1 MMKPYKFFGACLFYF
16 YNAVVTHIP
25 FYGVRHLYLRAAFS
39 IPVGERS
46 SIHMGCFITGRRT
59 SIGSH
64 TTINR
69 RCYLDGRGG
78 LRIGNNVSISPE
90 VYLLSLTHD
99 FQDPEFP
106 SVPKEVVI
114 EDYVW
119 IGARAMLLPGV
130 KLSQGCVVG
139 AGAVVTKDVPPYT
152 IVAGVPA
159 NKIGERS
166 RNLDY
171 ETSYFPY
178 FNTDIQ

>member
-1 MMKPYKFFGACLFYF
+1 MRLYKFIGACLFYI

-25 FYGVRHLYLRAAFS
+25 FYSVRHFFVRTAFS
-39 IPVGERS
+39 IPIGARS
-46 SIHMGCFITGRRT
+46 SVHMGCFITGRQT

-78 LRIGNNVSISPE
+78 LRIGNNVNISPE

-99 FQDPEFP
+99 FQDPKFP
-106 SVPKEVVI
+106 PVPMEVVI

-119 IGARAMLLPGV
+119 IGARAMILPGV

-159 NKIGERS
+159 KKIGMRS
-166 RNLDY
+166 PDLRY
-171 ETSYFPY
+171 ETSYFPF